1 MFLCFGPFARNPYFL
16 ASEGRIPD
24 ELSSFKNDPI
34 SNLSPNWNS
43 NHGKEFNDT
52 SSEVDVPVYGEGK
65 KRKRDTNSDPDFDRK
80 EAEETDLMN
89 KLSGTEDGKKKQKL
103 SIKMNENSFYPE
115 PPSSA
120 IYSHDELSSKS
131 SPGLIPVSSSM
142 PVEFPPSLVENPA
155 GETGIIPLISQNW
168 TPNVISFQNVQQANE
183 AEQFLLRMKEMEL
196 YNLLSLLNSYN
207 YGNLLTAA
215 HFQSPLPPAIMNP
228 LYTHNPNEM
237 LLLSSLLMNPSIS
250 SSQIPTDNS
259 NQRLLEWIAIM
270 ESLRASNH

>member
-1 MFLCFGPFARNPYFL
+1 MIKSYQCSSCKKNYHSKAYLQQHKRICKYDPSSKKFFGFLVVKNEKKTCAPESLEIQL
-16 ASEGRIPD
+16 ANESNIE
-24 ELSSFKNDPI
+24 EI
-34 SNLSPNWNS
+34 SISKS
-43 NHGKEFNDT
+43 QFY
-52 SSEVDVPVYGEGK
+52 S
-65 KRKRDTNSDPDFDRK
+65 
-80 EAEETDLMN
+80 ETDVDLN
-89 KLSGTEDGKKKQKL
+89 LQ
-103 SIKMNENSFYPE
+103 N
-115 PPSSA
+115 
-120 IYSHDELSSKS
+120 HELSSKS
-131 SPGLIPVSSSM
+131 SPVLIPVSSSM

-215 HFQSPLPPAIMNP
+215 HFQSPLPPDIMNP
-228 LYTHNPNEM
+228 LYTHHPNEM
-237 LLLSSLLMNPSIS
+237 LLLSSLLMNPCIS